1 MKALQP
7 RAKVWDKEV
16 NSLSPIEEVDRM
28 DDSAQIIV
36 LHGDSDEIVPIEI
49 ARRYAEK
56 LGANNKSVDLT
67 ILENQG
73 HEIAFDESVFEAV
86 KGLVE

>member
-49 ARRYAEK
+49 ASRVRNVADGVLKIKRECSDMRK
-56 LGANNKSVDLT
+56 CFVP
-67 ILENQG
+67 
-73 HEIAFDESVFEAV
+73 
-86 KGLVE
+86 